1 MKNSPPGTPTRLA
14 ALKLL
19 DAVLRRGAPLEAA
32 MDGACAELDRGDDRA
47 FAHAIAAET
56 LRRLDDLDRLIDAGT
71 ERPLPPDSKARMLLR
86 MALVQALILKTPAHA
101 AITTILPLADG
112 GPRKL
117 IHAVFSR
124 TMREGAELPER
135 PHLPV
140 AVAERWQR
148 SWGADSVE
156 AARLS
161 LATPPPVDLSLKP
174 GEDSATWAERLGG
187 DSLQPGH
194 VRIAAGRRIVDL
206 PGYDEGSW
214 WVQDI
219 AASLPARLAG
229 TGEGRTALDL
239 CAAPGGKTMQ
249 LAAAGWH
256 VTAVD
261 QSEPR
266 LERLREN
273 LERTRLTAEI
283 HVADAASFATERAFD
298 LVLLD
303 APCSATGIFRRHP
316 DVLHRATP
324 RIIAD
329 AAEQQQRLI
338 AHAASLVAPDGRLI
352 YAVCSLEADEGEQ
365 IAKGFLTA
373 HADWRLDPVQPEE
386 LPDGIVP
393 DKVGR
398 VRVKPG
404 TLAHR
409 GGADGFFIARF
420 VRAGAR

>member
-1 MKNSPPGTPTRLA
+1 MKDSPPGTPTRLA

-56 LRRLDDLDRLIDAGT
+56 LRRLDDLDRLIDVST

-86 MALVQALILKTPAHA
+86 MALVQALVLKTPAHA

-124 TMREGAELPER
+124 TMREDATLPDP
-135 PHLPV
+135 PHLPA
-140 AVAERWQR
+140 AVVDRWQR
-148 SWGADSVE
+148 SWGAEAVE
-156 AARLS
+156 TARRS
-161 LATPPPVDLSLKP
+161 LAAPPPVDLTIKAD
-174 GEDSATWAERLGG
+174 EDSAVWAERLEGV
-187 DSLQPGH
+187 SLQPGH

-206 PGYDEGSW
+206 PGYDEGNW

-229 TGEGRTALDL
+229 AGKGRRALDL

-249 LAAAGWH
+249 LAAAGWQ

-261 QSEPR
+261 QSDTR
-266 LERLREN
+266 LARLREN
-273 LERTRLTAEI
+273 LERTRLGADI
-283 HVADAASFATERAFD
+283 HVADAAQFAAEQPFD

-316 DVLHRATP
+316 DVLHRATA

-329 AAEQQQRLI
+329 AAEQQLRLI
-338 AHAASLVAPDGRLI
+338 AHAASLVAAGGRLI

-365 IAKGFLTA
+365 IAKRFLGG

-386 LPDGIVP
+386 LPIGIVA

-404 TLAHR
+404 TLADS

-420 VRAGAR
+420 TRKG